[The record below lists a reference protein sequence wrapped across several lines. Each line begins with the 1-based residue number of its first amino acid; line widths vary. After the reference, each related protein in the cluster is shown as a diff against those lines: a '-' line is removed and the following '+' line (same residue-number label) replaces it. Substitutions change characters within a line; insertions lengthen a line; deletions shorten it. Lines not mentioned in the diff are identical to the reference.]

1 MDTPVVDS
9 LNISQFHL
17 WEKLT
22 QKRAPLGFTLELT
35 ARCNNNCRHCYINL
49 PAGDS
54 RAAAEELTLEEI
66 LHIAG
71 QAVEMGALWCL
82 ITGGEPLLRPDFSD
96 VYLGLKRLG
105 MKIGVFTNATLIREE
120 HVELFLEYPAR
131 DLEVTVYGVT
141 EATYEAITRRSGSFA
156 AFWTRLEK
164 LLANGIPVRLKA
176 MALRSNV
183 HELPLIAE
191 FCRSRTM
198 DYYRFDP
205 LLNLRFDRDPV
216 RNAEIRGER
225 LSPEE
230 IAALEQFDPERFHE
244 LRNHCDELIQSD
256 LCHSGCDHLFHCGS
270 GMGEFV
276 VGCNGLFRL
285 CSSLWAPGTTYNL
298 RTGTLRQA
306 WHEFVPQ
313 VRELRSRNAAYL
325 ETCQTCP
332 IIDLC
337 LSCPAHNDLETGKM
351 DGETPYFCAV
361 AHARAKMLKTATGG
375 K

>member
-17 WEKLT
+17 WKKLT
-22 QKRAPLGFTLELT
+22 RKRAPLGFTLELT
-35 ARCNNNCRHCYINL
+35 ARCNNDCRHCYINL

-54 RAAAEELTLEEI
+54 RAAADELTLEEI
-66 LHIAG
+66 LRIAG
-71 QAVEMGALWCL
+71 EAAEMGALWCL

-96 VYLGLKRLG
+96 VYLGLKRQGLVVS
-105 MKIGVFTNATLIREE
+105 VFTNATLIRDE
-120 HVELFLEYPAR
+120 HVELFRQYPAKI
-131 DLEVTVYGVT
+131 LEVTAYGVT
-141 EATYEAITRRSGSFA
+141 EATYEAVTRRPGSFA
-156 AFWTRLEK
+156 AFRTGLDRL
-164 LLANGIPVRLKA
+164 LVNGIPVRLKA

-183 HELPLIAE
+183 HELSLIAE

-198 DYYRFDP
+198 GYYRFDP

-216 RNAEIRGER
+216 RNAQIREER
-225 LSPEE
+225 LSPDE
-230 IAALEQFDPERFHE
+230 IAALEQSDPERFRE

-256 LCHSGCDHLFHCGS
+256 LCHSGCDHLFHCGT

-276 VGCNGLFRL
+276 VGYDGLFRL
-285 CSSLWAPGTTYNL
+285 CGSLWAPGTTYDL
-298 RTGTLRQA
+298 RVGRLKQA
-306 WHEFVPQ
+306 WYEFAPQ
-313 VRELRSRNAAYL
+313 VRDLRSRNTAYL
-325 ETCQTCP
+325 ETCHACP

-337 LSCPAHNDLETGKM
+337 LSCPAHNYLETGEM

-361 AHARAKMLKTATGG
+361 AHARAEMLKTATGR